1 MPSTSCA
8 RRTPPTAASRS
19 SGLRR
24 SMRARR
30 RAASPTITTYTGA
43 EKLYETHPGDECE
56 TIKAEVKK
64 ALDAVV

>member
-1 MPSTSCA
+1 MQGHGAHQRCG
-8 RRTPPTAASRS
+8 AAEEWDERIEQGSEPHYYV
-19 SGLRR
+19 
-24 SMRARR
+24 
-30 RAASPTITTYTGA
+30 PTICVGA